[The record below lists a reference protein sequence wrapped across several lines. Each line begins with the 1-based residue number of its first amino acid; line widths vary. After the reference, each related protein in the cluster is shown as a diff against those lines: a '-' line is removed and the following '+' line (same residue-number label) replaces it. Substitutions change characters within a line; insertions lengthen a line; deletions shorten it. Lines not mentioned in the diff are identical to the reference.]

1 MRFCPNCGTRL
12 MPAKEEGGELLVC
25 PRCGYKAR
33 SEGALLIPVA
43 RIEGSLKDKITV
55 IRAEEGRL
63 STHPKVSVECPK
75 CGNTEA
81 YFWTVQTRS
90 SDEASTQFFRCTR
103 CGHTWR
109 EYG

>member
-12 MPAKEEGGELLVC
+12 MPAKEEEGEFLVC

-43 RIEGSLKDKITV
+43 RIEGSLRDKITV